1 MEAHLAHNQEYAG
14 SSPVSAIQ
22 RLKGKRNLKE
32 RSWYSLK
39 SLQVMDDQMEI
50 GQVKTI
56 TSNGGRTVDYCELL
70 FSSTTKAQFAPSED
84 KTTMTFA
91 VSDNNLS
98 LPQLQCNINKEVL
111 RDLIINLKNI
121 YNELESEENK

>member
-14 SSPVSAIQ
+14 SSPVSATQ

>member
-1 MEAHLAHNQEYAG
+1 M
-14 SSPVSAIQ
+14 
-22 RLKGKRNLKE
+22 
-32 RSWYSLK
+32 K

-98 LPQLQCNINKEVL
+98 LPQLQCSINKEVL

-121 YNELESEENK
+121 YNELESEDVK

>member
-1 MEAHLAHNQEYAG
+1 MEAHLAHNQENAG

-22 RLKGKRNLKE
+22 RLKGKRKKE
-32 RSWYSLK
+32 KKGVSSLK

-91 VSDNNLS
+91 VSDNNLL

-121 YNELESEENK
+121 YNELESEDK

>member
-14 SSPVSAIQ
+14 SSPVSATQ

-121 YNELESEENK
+121 YNELESEDK